1 MYFQS
6 LF

>member
-6 LF
+6 G